1 MSKEKL
7 QNQIIN
13 DLKNDFPNI
22 IVEKEENSIVIK
34 ADDDTLWEI
43 FDILYKGLDDVEFNM
58 DKDERQQIHC
68 IQDVLLSS

>member
-43 FDILYKGLDDVEFNM
+43 FDILYKGLGDVEFNM
-58 DKDERQQIHC
+58 DKDEENHI
-68 IQDVLLSS
+68 IIKI

>member
-1 MSKEKL
+1 M
-7 QNQIIN
+7 
-13 DLKNDFPNI
+13 NDFPNI

-58 DKDERQQIHC
+58 DKDEENHI
-68 IQDVLLSS
+68 IIKI

>member
-34 ADDDTLWEI
+34 ADDDTLWDI

-58 DKDERQQIHC
+58 DKDEENHI
-68 IQDVLLSS
+68 IIKI

>member
-22 IVEKEENSIVIK
+22 IVEKEETSIVIK

-58 DKDERQQIHC
+58 DKDEENHI
-68 IQDVLLSS
+68 IIKI

>member
-7 QNQIIN
+7 QNQIID

-22 IVEKEENSIVIK
+22 VVEKEENSIVIK

-58 DKDERQQIHC
+58 DKDEENHI
-68 IQDVLLSS
+68 IIKI

>member
-58 DKDERQQIHC
+58 DKDAENHI
-68 IQDVLLSS
+68 IIKI

>member
-22 IVEKEENSIVIK
+22 VVEKDETSIVIK

-58 DKDERQQIHC
+58 DKDEENHI
-68 IQDVLLSS
+68 IIKI

>member
-1 MSKEKL
+1 MSKGKL

-58 DKDERQQIHC
+58 DKDEENHI
-68 IQDVLLSS
+68 IIKI

>member
-1 MSKEKL
+1 MLCQKEKL

-58 DKDERQQIHC
+58 DKDEENHI
-68 IQDVLLSS
+68 IIKI

>member
-22 IVEKEENSIVIK
+22 VVEKEENSIVIK

-58 DKDERQQIHC
+58 DKDEENHI
-68 IQDVLLSS
+68 IIKI

>member
-58 DKDERQQIHC
+58 DKDEENHVI
-68 IQDVLLSS
+68 IKI

>member
-58 DKDERQQIHC
+58 DKDEENHI
-68 IQDVLLSS
+68 IIKI

>member
-43 FDILYKGLDDVEFNM
+43 FDILYKGLDDVEFNI
-58 DKDERQQIHC
+58 DKDEENHI
-68 IQDVLLSS
+68 IIKI

>member
-22 IVEKEENSIVIK
+22 IVEKEENSIVIR

-58 DKDERQQIHC
+58 DKDEENHI
-68 IQDVLLSS
+68 IIKI

>member
-22 IVEKEENSIVIK
+22 IVEKEENS
-34 ADDDTLWEI
+34 
-43 FDILYKGLDDVEFNM
+43 N
-58 DKDERQQIHC
+58 DKHC
-68 IQDVLLSS
+68 SFFAFM

>member
-58 DKDERQQIHC
+58 DKDEENHIIIKILHQY
-68 IQDVLLSS
+68 

>member
-7 QNQIIN
+7 ENQIIN

-58 DKDERQQIHC
+58 DKAEENHI
-68 IQDVLLSS
+68 IIKI

>member
-7 QNQIIN
+7 QNQMIN

-22 IVEKEENSIVIK
+22 VVEKEENSIVIK

-58 DKDERQQIHC
+58 DKDEENHI
-68 IQDVLLSS
+68 IIKI

>member
-22 IVEKEENSIVIK
+22 IVEKEEK
-34 ADDDTLWEI
+34 
-43 FDILYKGLDDVEFNM
+43 
-58 DKDERQQIHC
+58 QQVC
-68 IQDVLLSS
+68 FFMLKVCFFCFV